1 MRPIWDNLRRK
12 VEDAQRELPSDAAK
26 PFVNDE
32 YGDIFGIVFSIVWD
46 GYTYAEIKDIADDIR
61 DELLTLPDVAKVNL
75 LGVQDERIFIDYNS
89 DKLREISLSVE
100 QLETMLYQS

>member
-32 YGDIFGIVFSIVWD
+32 YGDIFGIVFSIVVL
-46 GYTYAEIKDIADDIR
+46 YK
-61 DELLTLPDVAKVNL
+61 P
-75 LGVQDERIFIDYNS
+75 
-89 DKLREISLSVE
+89 KLFKKKKKSFKS
-100 QLETMLYQS
+100 Y